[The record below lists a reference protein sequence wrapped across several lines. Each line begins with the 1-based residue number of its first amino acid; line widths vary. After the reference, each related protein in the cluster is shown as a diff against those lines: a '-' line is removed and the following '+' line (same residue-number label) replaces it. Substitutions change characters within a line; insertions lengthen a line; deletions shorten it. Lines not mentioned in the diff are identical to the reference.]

1 MCADSF
7 SKSDIL
13 HTMCGEAVPNRLSN
27 ALDPED
33 MYRNLLVTTK
43 HLDGLAFTS
52 NAQMPCK
59 IT

>member
-1 MCADSF
+1 
-7 SKSDIL
+7 
-13 HTMCGEAVPNRLSN
+13 MCGEAVPNRLSN